1 MKLRQLGQLAV
12 IVCGLSFDGVSRAD
26 VMDSCFPLSLNQ
38 SFDELKARIESFLPS
53 KTMAFSSNTCVREV
67 RLLFANYSQMCLVGS
82 KNYAA
87 IATATSSPVAGR
99 LSSLILSVP
108 YSADAGSEIEKLVS
122 SEPITKTGTESE
134 FIHSL
139 LANAQEHKLFSIDG
153 GSSLLL
159 LTKEKGIMALSDR
172 DYWVIRIYPSNEDG
186 ALMKALRSCVPE

>member
-1 MKLRQLGQLAV
+1 MKLRELGRLAV
-12 IVCGLSFDGVSRAD
+12 IVYGLSFASVGRGD
-26 VMDSCFPLSLNQ
+26 VMDQCFPLSLNQ
-38 SFDELKARIESFLPS
+38 SFDELKARIESFLPG
-53 KTMAFSSNTCVREV
+53 KTMALSSNTCVREV

-122 SEPITKTGTESE
+122 GEPIKQTGTESE
-134 FIHSL
+134 FIRSL
-139 LANAQEHKLFSIDG
+139 LANAQESKLFSIDG

-172 DYWVIRIYPSNEDG
+172 DFWVIRMYPTNEDG
-186 ALMKALRSCVPE
+186 ALMKALRSCIPE